1 MPIVKI
7 VPMPGPQGPA
17 GPGNI
22 DGGRSGSIYTEIQQ
36 VDGGNAAGQNHET
49 EGSQRWPNRFN

>member
-7 VPMPGPQGPA
+7 VPMPGPKGPA

-22 DGGRSGSIYTEIQQ
+22 DGGRSGSIYTVLQK
-36 VDGGNAAGQNHET
+36 VDGGNAAGQTEQT
-49 EGSQRWPNRFN
+49 EGS

>member
-49 EGSQRWPNRFN
+49 EGS